1 MTTAAPALQIE
12 DRLAQ
17 LFHHL
22 GISRAH
28 VGGGYAAD
36 AVSLVR
42 ASPESIASMTLVCP
56 FRLPT
61 EPFRPFAARVMF
73 IHGDRGPGAGSAARI
88 RTALPQ
94 AHLLTLRDY
103 VDAAWSDA
111 LAERR
116 AEIEPALLP
125 VLAEQYTTI
134 VLGGAFVGIIPSL
147 EARMQGG
154 YRTVV
159 RSVVD
164 AADLQPG

>member
-1 MTTAAPALQIE
+1 MTTAPPALQIE

-22 GISRAH
+22 GIARAH

-36 AVSLVR
+36 AVSLVK

-61 EPFRPFAARVMF
+61 EPFRPLGARVLF
-73 IHGDRGPGAGSAARI
+73 IHGARGAGTGSAARI
-88 RTALPQ
+88 QAALPESKVI
-94 AHLLTLRDY
+94 TLHDY

-116 AEIEPALLP
+116 PEIDPALL
-125 VLAEQYTTI
+125 V
-134 VLGGAFVGIIPSL
+134 
-147 EARMQGG
+147 
-154 YRTVV
+154 
-159 RSVVD
+159 
-164 AADLQPG
+164 